1 MADETRVR
9 FEGTLE
15 TALYHDPAE
24 REAVERFYGEVLGLP
39 LVARWDD
46 GLAFRVG
53 SGVVLLFDRA
63 GLAQRSG
70 PIADHGTS
78 GPGHAC
84 LRAAAGDYE
93 RWRERLTQAGV
104 EIVHDHEWSEG
115 KRSFYFRDPGGN
127 LLEVADSDLWPPAP

>member
-1 MADETRVR
+1 MTEPVGR

-24 REAVERFYGEVLGLP
+24 REAVQRFYGEVLGLP

-53 SGVVLLFDRA
+53 AGVVLLFDRA
-63 GLAQRSG
+63 GLEQRSG

-84 LRAAAGDYE
+84 LRAAGGEYE
-93 RWRERLTQAGV
+93 RWREHLVRAGV
-104 EIVHDHEWSEG
+104 EIAHDHEWSEG
-115 KRSFYFRDPGGN
+115 KRSFYFRDPAGN
-127 LLEVADSDLWPPAP
+127 LLEIADADLWPGET